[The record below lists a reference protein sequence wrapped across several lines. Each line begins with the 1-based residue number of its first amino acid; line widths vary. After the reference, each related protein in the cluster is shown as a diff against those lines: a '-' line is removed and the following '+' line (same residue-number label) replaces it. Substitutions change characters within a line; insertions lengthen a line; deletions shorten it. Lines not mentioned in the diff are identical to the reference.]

1 MSASPVRAL
10 VVLLAVVILASGCA
24 GPSTAAGPKPWRE
37 SPDTAAAPELGRV
50 NDLLA
55 DLAERLRPGLVYVRV
70 QRATTAAKDE
80 PVREEPGEPR
90 RATGSGFIIDP
101 SGLIVTNAHVVE
113 RAGQIQVRLDDG
125 RRFPATVVGR
135 DSRVD
140 LALLK
145 IAGATKLTVL
155 PLGDSNRL
163 RVGELVLALGN
174 PLGLEQSVSMGIVS
188 RKGAPLTVAAPG
200 FDYIQTDAAI
210 NPGNS
215 GGPLVNV
222 SGQVIGVT
230 SMVSSQG
237 GIRPIGFAI
246 PSNLVKL
253 LLPQL
258 ASKGRVDWGWLGV
271 AIAEVTDDDIGRLK
285 LSEPRGV
292 LVRSVMPGEP
302 ADKGG
307 VRADDVIV
315 GIDGTRLESTRDLQR
330 VVSSTPV
337 GKKVRV
343 VLLREGQETELE
355 VTIGLYQER
364 EAVPVDAP
372 RRGPRPTEPPKD
384 TPPKEDP
391 K

>member
-1 MSASPVRAL
+1 MCSS
-10 VVLLAVVILASGCA
+10 
-24 GPSTAAGPKPWRE
+24 
-37 SPDTAAAPELGRV
+37 
-50 NDLLA
+50 DL
-55 DLAERLRPGLVYVRV
+55 
-70 QRATTAAKDE
+70 
-80 PVREEPGEPR
+80 
-90 RATGSGFIIDP
+90 
-101 SGLIVTNAHVVE
+101 
-113 RAGQIQVRLDDG
+113 
-125 RRFPATVVGR
+125 
-135 DSRVD
+135 
-140 LALLK
+140 
-145 IAGATKLTVL
+145 
-155 PLGDSNRL
+155 
-163 RVGELVLALGN
+163 VGEYVLALGN
-174 PLGLEQSVSMGIVS
+174 PFGLEQTVSLGIVS
-188 RKGAPLTVAAPG
+188 RKGSPLTVAAPG

-222 SGQVIGVT
+222 SGQVIGVN
-230 SMVSSQG
+230 SMAARNG
-237 GIRPIGFAI
+237 TIGFAI

-271 AIAEVTDDDIGRLK
+271 AIADVTEDDLGRLK
-285 LSEPRGV
+285 LREPRGV

-315 GIDGTRLESTRDLQR
+315 GIDGTRLETMRDLQR

-364 EAVPVDAP
+364 DRDTVPVDAP
-372 RRGPRPTEPPKD
+372 RRGPRPTEPPRE
-384 TPPKEDP
+384 TPPKDAP

>member
-1 MSASPVRAL
+1 MY
-10 VVLLAVVILASGCA
+10 I
-24 GPSTAAGPKPWRE
+24 
-37 SPDTAAAPELGRV
+37 
-50 NDLLA
+50 
-55 DLAERLRPGLVYVRV
+55 RV
-70 QRATTAAKDE
+70 QRGTPPRDE
-80 PVREEPGEPR
+80 PARDEPGAPR
-90 RATGSGFIIDP
+90 RSSGSGFVIDP

-113 RAGQIQVRLDDG
+113 SAGSIQVRLADE
-125 RRFPATVVGR
+125 RRFQATVVGR

-145 IAGATKLTVL
+145 IDGASRLTVL
-155 PLGDSNRL
+155 PLGDSNKL

-174 PLGLEQSVSMGIVS
+174 PFGLEQFVSLGIVS
-188 RKGAPLTVAAPG
+188 RKGLPVTVASPG
-200 FDYIQTDAAI
+200 VEFIQTDAAI

-215 GGPLVNV
+215 SGPLVNM
-222 SGQVIGVT
+222 SGQVVGVN
-230 SMVSSQG
+230 SMAAQNGS
-237 GIRPIGFAI
+237 IGFAI
-246 PSNLVKL
+246 PSNLVKM

-271 AIAEVTDDDIGRLK
+271 AIAEVTEDDVGRLK
-285 LSEPRGV
+285 LREPKGV

-307 VRADDVIV
+307 VRADDVIL
-315 GIDGTRLESTRDLQR
+315 GIDGTRLESPRDLQR

-364 EAVPVDAP
+364 EGSPGEGP
-372 RRGPRPTEPPKD
+372 RRGPRPAEPPKD
-384 TPPKEDP
+384 APPKDAP

>member
-1 MSASPVRAL
+1 MSASFGRAVLVL
-10 VVLLAVVILASGCA
+10 VVLAAFASGCT
-24 GPSTAAGPKPWRE
+24 GPSTAAGPKLWRE
-37 SPDTAAAPELGRV
+37 SSDTAVPPDLARV
-50 NDLLA
+50 ATQLA
-55 DLAERLRPGLVYVRV
+55 DLTERLKPGLVYVRV
-70 QRATTAAKDE
+70 QQRATAPKDE
-80 PVREEPGEPR
+80 PARDEPGEPR
-90 RATGSGFIIDP
+90 RSTGSGFIIDP

-113 RAGQIQVRLDDG
+113 SAGQVQVRLEDG
-125 RRFPATVVGR
+125 RRFTASVVGR

-145 IAGATKLTVL
+145 IDGASRLTVL

-174 PLGLEQSVSMGIVS
+174 PFGLEQSVSFGIVS

-200 FDYIQTDAAI
+200 FDFIQTDAAI

-222 SGQVIGVT
+222 SGEVVGVN
-230 SMVSSQG
+230 SMAARNG
-237 GIRPIGFAI
+237 TIGFAI
-246 PSNLVKL
+246 PSNLVKM

-271 AIAEVTDDDIGRLK
+271 AIAEVTEDDVGRLK
-285 LSEPRGV
+285 LREPKGV

-307 VRADDVIV
+307 MRADDVIL
-315 GIDGTRLESTRDLQR
+315 GIDGTPLESPRDLQR

-364 EAVPVDAP
+364 EGSPGEAP
-372 RRGPRPTEPPKD
+372 RRGPRPTEPPRE
-384 TPPKEDP
+384 TPPRDAP

>member
-1 MSASPVRAL
+1 MSASFGRAL
-10 VVLLAVVILASGCA
+10 VVLLALIGLATSGCS
-24 GPSTAAGPKPWRE
+24 GPSTTAGARPWRE
-37 SPDTAAAPELGRV
+37 SANAPVPPELGRI

-55 DLAERLRPGLVYVRV
+55 DLAERLQPGLVYVRV
-70 QRATTAAKDE
+70 QRATPPRDE
-80 PVREEPGEPR
+80 PVRDEPGEPR
-90 RATGSGFIIDP
+90 RSTGSGFVIDP

-113 RAGQIQVRLDDG
+113 SAGQIQVRLADG

-135 DSRVD
+135 DNRVD

-145 IAGATKLTVL
+145 IEGASRLTVL
-155 PLGDSNRL
+155 PLGDSNKL

-174 PLGLEQSVSMGIVS
+174 PFGLEQSVSFGIVS

-200 FDYIQTDAAI
+200 FDFIQTDAAI

-222 SGQVIGVT
+222 SGEVVGVN
-230 SMVSSQG
+230 SMAARNGS
-237 GIRPIGFAI
+237 IGFAI
-246 PSNLVKL
+246 PSNLVKM

-258 ASKGRVDWGWLGV
+258 ATKGRVDWGWLGV
-271 AIAEVTDDDIGRLK
+271 AIAEVTEDDLGRLK
-285 LSEPRGV
+285 LTEPKGV

-307 VRADDVIV
+307 VRADDVIL

-343 VLLREGQETELE
+343 VLLREGRETELE

-364 EAVPVDAP
+364 ESSPGEAP
-372 RRGPRPTEPPKD
+372 RRAPRPAEPPREA
-384 TPPKEDP
+384 PPKGSP

>member
-1 MSASPVRAL
+1 MSASSGRVVLVL
-10 VVLLAVVILASGCA
+10 VVLAAFASGCT
-24 GPSTAAGPKPWRE
+24 GPSTAAGPKLWRE
-37 SPDTAAAPELGRV
+37 SSDTAVPPDLARV
-50 NDLLA
+50 ATQLA
-55 DLAERLRPGLVYVRV
+55 DLTERLKPGLVYVRV
-70 QRATTAAKDE
+70 QQRATAPKDE
-80 PVREEPGEPR
+80 PPRDEPGEPR
-90 RATGSGFIIDP
+90 RSTGSGFIIDP

-113 RAGQIQVRLDDG
+113 SAGQIQVRLEDG

-140 LALLK
+140 LALIK
-145 IAGATKLTVL
+145 IEGATKLTVL

-174 PLGLEQSVSMGIVS
+174 PFGLEQSVSFGIVS

-200 FDYIQTDAAI
+200 FDFIQTDAAI

-222 SGQVIGVT
+222 SGEVVGVN
-230 SMVSSQG
+230 SMAARNG
-237 GIRPIGFAI
+237 TIGFAI
-246 PSNLVKL
+246 PSNLVKM

-271 AIAEVTDDDIGRLK
+271 SIAEVTDDDVGRLK
-285 LSEPRGV
+285 LREPKGV

-307 VRADDVIV
+307 MRADDVIL
-315 GIDGTRLESTRDLQR
+315 GIDGTPLESPRDLQR

-364 EAVPVDAP
+364 EGSPGEAP
-372 RRGPRPTEPPKD
+372 RRGPRPAEPPRE
-384 TPPKEDP
+384 TPPRDAP

>member
-1 MSASPVRAL
+1 MSASPGRAL
-10 VVLLAVVILASGCA
+10 FVLVFLVSFASACS
-24 GPSTAAGPKPWRE
+24 GPSTAAGPRPWRE
-37 SPDTAAAPELGRV
+37 SSDTAVAPEIVRI

-55 DLAERLRPGLVYVRV
+55 DLSERLKPGLVYIRV
-70 QRATTAAKDE
+70 QRGTPPRDE
-80 PVREEPGEPR
+80 PARDEPGAPR
-90 RATGSGFIIDP
+90 RSSGSGFLIDP

-113 RAGQIQVRLDDG
+113 SAGSIQVRLADE
-125 RRFPATVVGR
+125 RRFQATVVGR

-145 IAGATKLTVL
+145 IDGASRLTVL
-155 PLGDSNRL
+155 PLGDSNKL

-174 PLGLEQSVSMGIVS
+174 PFGLEQFVSLGIVS
-188 RKGAPLTVAAPG
+188 RKGLPVTVASPG
-200 FDYIQTDAAI
+200 VEFIQTDAAI

-215 GGPLVNV
+215 GGPLVNM
-222 SGQVIGVT
+222 SGQVVGVN
-230 SMVSSQG
+230 SMAAQNGS
-237 GIRPIGFAI
+237 IGFAI
-246 PSNLVKL
+246 PSNLVKM

-271 AIAEVTDDDIGRLK
+271 AIAEVTEDDVGRLK
-285 LSEPRGV
+285 LREPKGV

-307 VRADDVIV
+307 VRADDVIL
-315 GIDGTRLESTRDLQR
+315 GIDGTRLESPRDLQR

-364 EAVPVDAP
+364 EGSPGEGP
-372 RRGPRPTEPPKD
+372 RRGPRPAEPPKD
-384 TPPKEDP
+384 APPKDAP

>member
-1 MSASPVRAL
+1 
-10 VVLLAVVILASGCA
+10 VVTSV
-24 GPSTAAGPKPWRE
+24 P
-37 SPDTAAAPELGRV
+37 PELARI

-55 DLAERLRPGLVYVRV
+55 DLAERLQPGLVYVRV
-70 QRATTAAKDE
+70 QRATPPRDE
-80 PVREEPGEPR
+80 PAREEPGEPR
-90 RATGSGFIIDP
+90 RSTGSGFVIDS

-113 RAGQIQVRLDDG
+113 SAGQIQVRLADG

-135 DSRVD
+135 DGRVD

-145 IAGATKLTVL
+145 IEGASRLTVL
-155 PLGDSNRL
+155 PLGDSNKL

-174 PLGLEQSVSMGIVS
+174 PFGLEQSVSFGIVS

-200 FDYIQTDAAI
+200 FDFIQTDAAI

-215 GGPLVNV
+215 GGPLVNL
-222 SGQVIGVT
+222 SGEVVGVN
-230 SMVSSQG
+230 SMAAVNGS
-237 GIRPIGFAI
+237 IGFAI
-246 PSNLVKL
+246 PSTLVKM

-271 AIAEVTDDDIGRLK
+271 AIAEVTEDDLGRLK
-285 LSEPRGV
+285 LREPKGV

-307 VRADDVIV
+307 VRADDVIL
-315 GIDGTRLESTRDLQR
+315 GIDGTRLESPRDLQR

-364 EAVPVDAP
+364 EAPPGEAP
-372 RRGPRPTEPPKD
+372 RRGPRPAEPPRE
-384 TPPKEDP
+384 TPPNEAP